1 MENNLRDETPS
12 ILLSANGGA
21 VHDLLKLVEGAQT
34 KGISK
39 KVTLTPPPCL
49 PSRQQ
54 VGHPSPRKWAYFY
67 QPIPTFLATLRLLKD
82 YLMEFGK
89 RIQTPKAGSSANIGF
104 ENDVQHKTIII
115 GNGLSGR
122 ETAKAILK
130 QKNNTAVTV
139 IESKNFYESDIT
151 TPFALRKPELYEKV
165 RRSEASVKA
174 SRKSKEKRVRSVE
187 FGPRVTSAS
196 R

>member
-1 MENNLRDETPS
+1 
-12 ILLSANGGA
+12 
-21 VHDLLKLVEGAQT
+21 
-34 KGISK
+34 
-39 KVTLTPPPCL
+39 
-49 PSRQQ
+49 
-54 VGHPSPRKWAYFY
+54 
-67 QPIPTFLATLRLLKD
+67 
-82 YLMEFGK
+82 MEFGK

-174 SRKSKEKRVRSVE
+174 LSERVKRRE
-187 FGPRVTSAS
+187 
-196 R
+196 